1 MYGNELLN
9 INQWENVN
17 ITDCNPTD
25 ISEDFCY
32 PNGDA
37 ILKQYGFKSVS
48 TKIIY
53 LNNNKNM
60 LSNTYSSTG

>member
-17 ITDCNPTD
+17 ITDCNPTN

-48 TKIIY
+48 TKFFYQI
-53 LNNNKNM
+53 
-60 LSNTYSSTG
+60 

>member
-17 ITDCNPTD
+17 ITDCNPTN
-25 ISEDFCY
+25 ISEDFFY

-48 TKIIY
+48 TKLSTKY
-53 LNNNKNM
+53 NSLFRNK
-60 LSNTYSSTG
+60 LKT